1 MNIQLILKSIP
12 YIAIIALISSVIFM
26 SKSINNKNNIIDRL
40 RNNEI
45 AIENELSKANDK
57 NIEFIYTI
65 SELKNSKDSIN
76 RKLLS
81 VKKELKI
88 KDREIERLGYLLSTA
103 KKGDTLFV
111 KDTIFRE
118 DVKLDTL
125 LQNDEWYKCN
135 IKLEYPNKIFIN
147 PEFKSEKYIIASTEK
162 IFVGERKKCFIARLF
177 QKRQTVVD
185 VSVIEK
191 NPYITNEKE
200 RFIKIIKK

>member
-65 SELKNSKDSIN
+65 SELKNSNDSIN

-111 KDTIFRE
+111 KDSIFRE

-162 IFVGERKKCFIARLF
+162 VFVGERKKCFIARLF

>member
-12 YIAIIALISSVIFM
+12 YIAIIALVSSVIFM

-40 RNNEI
+40 RNNEV
-45 AIENELSKANDK
+45 AMENELSKANDK

-65 SELKNSKDSIN
+65 SELKNSNDSIN

-81 VKKELKI
+81 VRKELKI
-88 KDREIERLGYLLSTA
+88 KDREIERLGYLLSAA

-125 LQNDEWYKCN
+125 LQNDEWYKCK

-162 IFVGERKKCFIARLF
+162 VFVGERKKCFIARLF